1 MEIDHDFS
9 DKKFNFRFSIF
20 KMSFF
25 VDSTVLIFS
34 FVKLKVNT
42 DYLFNTELQQQLT
55 ARENFKSK
63 NQAGKDCKIFK
74 KLKIHGD

>member
-1 MEIDHDFS
+1 
-9 DKKFNFRFSIF
+9 
-20 KMSFF
+20 MSFF
-25 VDSTVLIFS
+25 CGLYSVNFF